1 MTSANAPDR
10 KDRAVTDG
18 QGRDGGRRSSQKSDA
33 AFRTISEVAIELDV
47 PQHVL
52 RFWETKFSQIRP
64 MKRGGGRRYYRPED
78 VVLLTT
84 LRDLLY
90 REGYTIKGVQKLL
103 RENGVKALV
112 HVVQERRERTEG
124 GESVGPVGPALAGTT
139 DPDDEDDGAVH
150 PHGEGLDAPAEA
162 EAAQKGRDT
171 AAAADQ
177 NAAHHGA
184 DDSGTAADDAPHQDQ
199 GPDQGSAPHT
209 PVASAPDVAL
219 GLSDAQRAHL
229 EAAIDDLTDLRQR
242 LGAALDAT
250 APPPVPPAPAQNP
263 VSH

>member
-112 HVVQERRERTEG
+112 HVVHERRERTEG
-124 GESVGPVGPALAGTT
+124 GESVGPVGPVLSGAT
-139 DPDDEDDGAVH
+139 DPDDDEDDAPAHQSGD
-150 PHGEGLDAPAEA
+150 GLDASAAPDAER
-162 EAAQKGRDT
+162 KGRT
-171 AAAADQ
+171 NEPAAD
-177 NAAHHGA
+177 AHADPHGA
-184 DDSGTAADDAPHQDQ
+184 PASGDNADYATQQDQ
-199 GPDQGSAPHT
+199 DQGSATHAS
-209 PVASAPDVAL
+209 VASDPGAAL

-250 APPPVPPAPAQNP
+250 APPPAPPAPNQAP
-263 VSH
+263 VSR